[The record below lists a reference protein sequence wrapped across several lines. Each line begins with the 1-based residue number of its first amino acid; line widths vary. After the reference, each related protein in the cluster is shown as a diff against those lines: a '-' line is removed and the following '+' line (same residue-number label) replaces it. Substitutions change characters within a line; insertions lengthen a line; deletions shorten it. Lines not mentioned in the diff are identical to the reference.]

1 MIIHDG
7 TLDGRDHRHS
17 HGVDSDGRRSS
28 ATMDVQGKTVPRI
41 PGGSANPDWSVDTQL
56 TGSEDLLPDNTAAG
70 SRAAAGNYHVGNS
83 HATLDS
89 GANEPRQPKVSR
101 SSQQQLAVSSDV
113 ARQHYGRR
121 QPDRDDRSRDRIASS
136 DRIVDR
142 RDNDHRHHAGKNA
155 MIYDHS
161 KNNDRHRD
169 SLNDAV
175 YRQHHDRLTTDRNDL
190 IDRRDRS
197 ERSGSRDESNDRHKL
212 YSSSSKH
219 AESYPENSRHQDHS
233 KHRNSV
239 DNFKIQSQH
248 VENHSTE
255 PVKNQRPSTS
265 NRRTFYE
272 NVDYEEQLSSDKHR
286 QQYDFDVASSNGDSS
301 RTLVVEGLTKF
312 LPPPL
317 PPKLKQAAKMLPE
330 PEKCEES
337 TASDSDSE
345 SEEKKVVDNNE
356 IEADVGTIEGNR
368 ELSAPVSAARSPPSL
383 QVTYEKLSLATSGR
397 RTSNN
402 NNNSSSSEQDNRLE
416 QHQRRQNLRSNN
428 NSVEDDQ
435 TARSSEIQ
443 TRHQSTSPI
452 LDRAQPEREPNRRH
466 SRVSTSS
473 RGIQT
478 GPSLKGRSTRSRS
491 TGQQTRAEDLD
502 PSPSP
507 SAGHKSRRL
516 KRQHHERQRPT
527 ASSLSTDDVFANETS
542 KSYLAPPPPPLL
554 EDARRSPSNE
564 RRSKSHPGGHQP
576 AAKTKKSDHIDD
588 IGGRPLLVPSEN
600 VRLSIMSPTSQSS
613 MDRRRTRSPY
623 RSDERHRAAKHRTLP
638 EVPDSNTSSNN
649 YDRGDRTN
657 RRVESNMINTAQ
669 IPLNGTLGK
678 RVQFP
683 NNEAVNGYENVERG
697 VTPVPSLHR
706 PSNAHMR
713 PSYRPSSRNSNYS
726 NQSNQSSN
734 QSSTY
739 HNGGLASSYSK
750 PGPYRTVIQ
759 VIDENDDYEI
769 PVAAATHS
777 NQQYFQEPLRS
788 HHRRHRNEQKP
799 TNHVRNNQISR
810 RGEVRLL
817 ENKLWLERFCRL
829 NHGFFGNIRYNCPIF
844 SNGS

>member
-7 TLDGRDHRHS
+7 TLDRRDHKLS
-17 HGVDSDGRRSS
+17 QGVDSDGRRSS
-28 ATMDVQGKTVPRI
+28 ATRDVQGKTVPRI

-56 TGSEDLLPDNTAAG
+56 TASEDLLTDNTAAG
-70 SRAAAGNYHVGNS
+70 SRTAAGNYHVGNS

-101 SSQQQLAVSSDV
+101 SSQQQLAISSDV

-121 QPDRDDRSRDRIASS
+121 QSDRDDRSRDKIATS

-169 SLNDAV
+169 SLNGAV
-175 YRQHHDRLTTDRNDL
+175 YRQHNDRLTTDRNDL
-190 IDRRDRS
+190 IDRRDRPD
-197 ERSGSRDESNDRHKL
+197 RSGSRDESNDRHKL

-233 KHRNSV
+233 RHRNSV

-255 PVKNQRPSTS
+255 PVIHQRPSTS

-272 NVDYEEQLSSDKHR
+272 NVDYEEQLSSDKYR

-317 PPKLKQAAKMLPE
+317 PPKLKQAARMLPE
-330 PEKCEES
+330 PNKFEEG
-337 TASDSDSE
+337 TESDSDSE

-356 IEADVGTIEGNR
+356 IEADVGTIEENR
-368 ELSAPVSAARSPPSL
+368 ELSAPVSATRSPPSL

-402 NNNSSSSEQDNRLE
+402 NNNSSEQDNRLE
-416 QHQRRQNLRSNN
+416 QHQRRQHLRSNN

-435 TARSSEIQ
+435 TARSLEIQ

-452 LDRAQPEREPNRRH
+452 LDRAQPEPEPEHEPNRRH

-478 GPSLKGRSTRSRS
+478 GPSLKGRSARSRS

-502 PSPSP
+502 PSLSN
-507 SAGHKSRRL
+507 STDRRSRRL
-516 KRQHHERQRPT
+516 KRQHHERLRPT

-542 KSYLAPPPPPLL
+542 KSYLAPPPPPPPLL
-554 EDARRSPSNE
+554 IDARRSPSNE
-564 RRSKSHPGGHQP
+564 RRSKSHPGGVSSHQP
-576 AAKTKKSDHIDD
+576 AVKTKKSDHVDD
-588 IGGRPLLVPSEN
+588 IGGRPLPLPSEN

-613 MDRRRTRSPY
+613 VDRRRTRSPY
-623 RSDERHRAAKHRTLP
+623 RNDERHRAAKHRTLP

-649 YDRGDRTN
+649 YDLGDRLN
-657 RRVESNMINTAQ
+657 RGRESNMINTAQ

-683 NNEAVNGYENVERG
+683 NNEAVSGYENVERG

-706 PSNAHMR
+706 PSSAHMR
-713 PSYRPSSRNSNYS
+713 QSYRPSSRNSNYS

-777 NQQYFQEPLRS
+777 NQQHSQEPLRS
-788 HHRRHRNEQKP
+788 HHRRHRDEQKP
-799 TNHVRNNQISR
+799 TNHVRNNKIPR

-817 ENKLWLERFCRL
+817 EDKLRFERFCSL
-829 NHGFFGNIRYNCPIF
+829 NHGFSR
-844 SNGS
+844 